1 MERNINQGYH
11 PKAAEFISG
20 YHSSVIAEVSEA
32 VQNNAVTVVGMAQNP
47 VVKKAR
53 KILKEQGI
61 DYKYLEYGSYFSAWK
76 PRLMIKI
83 WSGWPTFP
91 QIFVQGKCLGG
102 FNDLNA
108 AIEDG
113 SFEQLL
119 ATQRSDHE

>member
-11 PKAAEFISG
+11 PKAAEFISS

-91 QIFVQGKCLGG
+91 QIFIQGKLIGG
-102 FNDLNA
+102 ADDLKA
-108 AIEDG
+108 LIEAG
-113 SFEQLL
+113 ELQKLL
-119 ATQRSDHE
+119 EESE